1 MAKIKV
7 YNDGVAWICI
17 QKEKERDFT
26 AHSNPVTMEDI
37 ERKGKIFFA
46 ISSIRS
52 EDLEFAERASKNL
65 TMKIRIP
72 ICPIISKKNKLLIED
87 VLYDIFR
94 IDIGADKTE
103 MFVFMEEVRRL
114 A

>member
-7 YNDGVAWICI
+7 YNDGVAWICT

-46 ISSIRS
+46 ISSIRT
-52 EDLEFAERASKNL
+52 EDMEFAERASKNL
-65 TMKIRIP
+65 TIKIRIP
-72 ICPIISKKNKLLIED
+72 ICPIITKKNKVLIGN

-94 IDIGADKTE
+94 IDIGVDKKE
-103 MFVFMEEVRRL
+103 MFIFMEEVRKL